1 MLYVVGVRLLLAQI
15 AVAAIA
21 LTACGNADST
31 EATDAPPT
39 PAATTSSAPAEPTYS
54 ESETCRER
62 MAPVFDLIDA
72 NRTSGLEYRNFD
84 NRVDELSRTVD
95 RAANACSDAV
105 ENPLQRAMYKFSVA
119 SLQWNLCNSNSCM
132 DPVIKNIRSGLSFA
146 AKSQEAA
153 EKTY

>member
-21 LTACGNADST
+21 LTACSNADST

-62 MAPVFDLIDA
+62 MTPVFDVIEA
-72 NRTSGLEYRNFD
+72 NRTSGLEFQNFD
-84 NRVDELSRTVD
+84 NRVDELTRTVD
-95 RAANACSDAV
+95 RAVSACSDDV
-105 ENPLQRAMYKFSVA
+105 ENPLRRAMYKFTLASV
-119 SLQWNLCNSNSCM
+119 QWDLCNSNSCM
-132 DPVIKNIRSGLSFA
+132 DPVIKNIREGLSFST
-146 AKSQEAA
+146 KSQDAA
-153 EKTY
+153 EKSY